1 MRGVPVLTAAVIGTA
16 VVLSGCGQQHG
27 TGVGVAAPAPS
38 TSHSPASGSGSS
50 GSCPGGRPATHGKL
64 TINGAESGAAFCV
77 TRGTNVVVFL
87 KGTPARKWSPIHAS
101 SGVLRPSANGELAL
115 ALGVTGASFEAA
127 QPGTAVIT
135 SGRPAC
141 GPGETASGGSLS
153 CDAIL
158 EFRATVTVIS

>member
-1 MRGVPVLTAAVIGTA
+1 MRGVPVLTAAVISTA

-27 TGVGVAAPAPS
+27 TGVGVAAPPPS
-38 TSHSPASGSGSS
+38 PGSGSS

-64 TINGAESGAAFCV
+64 TITGAESGASFCV

-127 QPGTAVIT
+127 RPGTAVIT

-158 EFRATVTVIS
+158 AFRATVTVIS